1 MKYAILVLPL
11 LAAAGSA
18 AWSQP
23 EFPPPPPARLYRPA
37 RRPIADFNR
46 AAERAIAQ
54 AIDEERQKFAPG
66 APSLAPDPD
75 LTEIAES
82 RSQSM
87 ADGAPFAHE
96 DREGHFIAAD
106 LVRTR
111 FGPYGFIGE
120 NIMEMGST
128 QAFSA
133 AAFAKAAVEGWM
145 KSPGHRENILD
156 GDYSQSGI
164 GVAIRGGRAY
174 ATQVFFGP
182 SKHTQRSPL

>member
-1 MKYAILVLPL
+1 MKYAILVVPL
-11 LAAAGSA
+11 LAAAGSV

-23 EFPPPPPARLYRPA
+23 EFPRPPALLYRPA
-37 RRPIADFNR
+37 PDAPADFNR
-46 AAERAIAQ
+46 VAEEAIAEAIAQ
-54 AIDEERQKFAPG
+54 ERARY
-66 APSLAPDPD
+66 APDAPA
-75 LTEIAES
+75 LQSNAELDEVARS

-96 DREGHFIAAD
+96 DREGHFVAAD

-120 NIMEMGST
+120 NILEMGST
-128 QAFSA
+128 EAFSA

-156 GDYSQSGI
+156 PDYSQSGI

-182 SKHTQRSPL
+182 SKRAKHNPL